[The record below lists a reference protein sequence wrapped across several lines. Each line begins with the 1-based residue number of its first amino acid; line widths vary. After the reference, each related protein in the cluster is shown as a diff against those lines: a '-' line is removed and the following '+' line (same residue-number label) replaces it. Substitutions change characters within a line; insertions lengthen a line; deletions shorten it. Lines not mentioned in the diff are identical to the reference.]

1 MWGES
6 ERAVSSNDDRTPP
19 TTHTLTDLIS
29 YKYTQSFRV
38 LCKKCLTYMFDRCK
52 IDVYLERRLLM
63 KVQVNISDDMVAR
76 IDEIAKTYGV
86 SRSALCSVFIGQAV
100 ASTERAFDAVS
111 EVGKNILKG
120 SEKKA

>member
-1 MWGES
+1 
-6 ERAVSSNDDRTPP
+6 
-19 TTHTLTDLIS
+19 
-29 YKYTQSFRV
+29 
-38 LCKKCLTYMFDRCK
+38 MFDRCK

-111 EVGKNILKG
+111 EAGKNILKG
-120 SEKKA
+120 SEKEA